1 MSDTDN
7 TMDFFDHLRELR
19 RKLIYSIIFF
29 LIAFVICFYF
39 SQSIFEFLAKPLTSI
54 LPQGNGLIYTALQE
68 AFLTNVKVAF
78 FTAAFISFPFL
89 SIQIWSFVAPGLLKK
104 EKQIS
109 LPTLI
114 AIPFLFILGAAVV
127 YYVISPIAWKFF
139 LSFQTAQS
147 DSINITL
154 QAKMN
159 EYLSLMMTFI
169 FAFGLAFQ
177 LPVIL
182 LLLVRFG
189 ILTVAQLVKF
199 RKYAIVLSFIFA
211 AIITPP
217 DPFSQISLALPIII
231 LYEVSILISRFMSKK
246 HEEKE
251 QENDKDIEE

>member
-1 MSDTDN
+1 MITENGDDTSMN
-7 TMDFFDHLRELR
+7 FLDHLKELR
-19 RKLIYSIIFF
+19 QKLIYSIIFF
-29 LIAFVICFYF
+29 IFSFIISFYF

-54 LPQGNGLIYTALQE
+54 LQDGNGLIYTALQE

-89 SIQIWSFVAPGLLKK
+89 SFQIWSFISPGLLKK
-104 EKQIS
+104 EKKIS
-109 LPTLI
+109 LPSLI
-114 AIPFLFILGAAVV
+114 AIPFLFLLGAAVV
-127 YYVISPIAWKFF
+127 YYLISPIAWKFF
-139 LSFQTAQS
+139 LSFQTSQA

-182 LLLVRFG
+182 LLLVRVG
-189 ILTVAQLVKF
+189 VLTIQQLVSF
-199 RKYAIVLSFIFA
+199 RKYAIVLAFIFA

-217 DPFSQISLALPIII
+217 DPFSQISLALPVII
-231 LYEVSILISRFMSKK
+231 LYEVSILISRFLSKK
-246 HEEKE
+246 
-251 QENDKDIEE
+251 DKRKDKKDDE

>member
-1 MSDTDN
+1 MIAENGDETSMN
-7 TMDFFDHLRELR
+7 FLDHLKELR
-19 RKLIYSIIFF
+19 QKLIYSIIFF
-29 LIAFVICFYF
+29 IFSFIISFYF

-54 LPQGNGLIYTALQE
+54 LQDGNGLIYTALQE

-89 SIQIWSFVAPGLLKK
+89 SFQIWSFISPGLLKK
-104 EKQIS
+104 EKKIS
-109 LPTLI
+109 LPSLI
-114 AIPFLFILGAAVV
+114 AIPFLFLLGAAVV
-127 YYVISPIAWKFF
+127 YYLISPIAWKFF
-139 LSFQTAQS
+139 LSFQTSQA

-182 LLLVRFG
+182 LLLVRVG
-189 ILTVAQLVKF
+189 VLTIQQLVSF
-199 RKYAIVLSFIFA
+199 RKYAIVLAFIFA

-217 DPFSQISLALPIII
+217 DPFSQISLALPVII
-231 LYEVSILISRFMSKK
+231 LYEVSILISRFLSKK
-246 HEEKE
+246 
-251 QENDKDIEE
+251 DKKKDKSEDE

>member
-1 MSDTDN
+1 MIADN
-7 TMDFFDHLRELR
+7 DEGTSMNFLDHLKELR
-19 RKLIYSIIFF
+19 QKLIYSIIFF
-29 LIAFVICFYF
+29 ILSFIVSFYF

-54 LPQGNGLIYTALQE
+54 LQDGNGLIYTALQE

-89 SIQIWSFVAPGLLKK
+89 SFQIWSFISPGLLKK
-104 EKQIS
+104 EKKIS
-109 LPTLI
+109 LPSLI
-114 AIPFLFILGAAVV
+114 AIPFLFLLGAAVV
-127 YYVISPIAWKFF
+127 YYLISPIAWKFF
-139 LSFQTAQS
+139 LSFQTSQA

-182 LLLVRFG
+182 LLLVRVG
-189 ILTVAQLVKF
+189 VLTIQQLVSF
-199 RKYAIVLSFIFA
+199 RKYAIVLAFIFA

-217 DPFSQISLALPIII
+217 DPFSQISLALPVII
-231 LYEVSILISRFMSKK
+231 LYEVSILISRFLSKK
-246 HEEKE
+246 DKKKDKKE
-251 QENDKDIEE
+251 DE

>member
-1 MSDTDN
+1 MTEVKKSEMN
-7 TMDFFDHLRELR
+7 FFDHIKELR
-19 RKLIYSIIFF
+19 QKLMYSIIFF
-29 LIAFVICFYF
+29 IITFVISFYF

-54 LPQGNGLIYTALQE
+54 LPEGNGLIYTALQE

-78 FTAAFISFPFL
+78 FTAALIAFPFL

-114 AIPFLFILGAAVV
+114 AIPFLFLLGAAVV
-127 YYVISPIAWKFF
+127 YYIISPIAWKFF
-139 LSFQTAQS
+139 LSFQTAQA
-147 DSINITL
+147 DGINISL

-177 LPVIL
+177 LPVVL

-189 ILTVAQLVKF
+189 VLSIQQLVSF
-199 RKYAIVLSFIFA
+199 RKYAIVLAFIFA

-231 LYEVSILISRFMSKK
+231 LYEISILISKFLSKRK
-246 HEEKE
+246 KDQESNTKE
-251 QENDKDIEE
+251 

>member
-1 MSDTDN
+1 MIADN
-7 TMDFFDHLRELR
+7 DEETSMNFLDHLKELR
-19 RKLIYSIIFF
+19 QKLIYSIIFF
-29 LIAFVICFYF
+29 ILSFIVSFYF

-54 LPQGNGLIYTALQE
+54 LQDGNGLIYTALQE

-89 SIQIWSFVAPGLLKK
+89 SFQIWSFISPGLLKK
-104 EKQIS
+104 EKKIS
-109 LPTLI
+109 LPSLI
-114 AIPFLFILGAAVV
+114 AIPFLFLLGAAVV
-127 YYVISPIAWKFF
+127 YYLISPIAWKFF
-139 LSFQTAQS
+139 LSFQTSQA

-182 LLLVRFG
+182 LLLVRVG
-189 ILTVAQLVKF
+189 VLTIQQLVSF
-199 RKYAIVLSFIFA
+199 RKYAIVLAFIFA

-217 DPFSQISLALPIII
+217 DPFSQISLALPVII
-231 LYEVSILISRFMSKK
+231 LYEVSILISRFLSKK
-246 HEEKE
+246 DKRKDKKE
-251 QENDKDIEE
+251 DE

>member
-1 MSDTDN
+1 MSDLETKPMN
-7 TMDFFDHLRELR
+7 FFDHIKELR
-19 RKLIYSIIFF
+19 QKLMYSIIFF
-29 LIAFVICFYF
+29 IFTFIVSFYF
-39 SQSIFEFLAKPLTSI
+39 SQTIFEFLAKPLTSI
-54 LPQGNGLIYTALQE
+54 LEEGSGLIYTALQE

-78 FTAAFISFPFL
+78 FTAAFVSFPFL

-104 EKQIS
+104 EKQVS

-139 LSFQTAQS
+139 LSFQTSQA
-147 DSINITL
+147 DGINITL

-169 FAFGLAFQ
+169 FAFGIAFQ

-182 LLLVRFG
+182 LLLVKFNV
-189 ILTVAQLVKF
+189 LTIEQLVSF
-199 RKYAIVLSFIFA
+199 RKYAILLAFVFA

-217 DPFSQISLALPIII
+217 DPFSQISLALPVII
-231 LYEVSILISRFMSKK
+231 LYEVSILISKFLSKRK
-246 HEEKE
+246 KKNEEKS
-251 QENDKDIEE
+251 EEE

>member
-1 MSDTDN
+1 MNKVEPNSMN
-7 TMDFFDHLRELR
+7 FFDHIKELR
-19 RKLIYSIIFF
+19 QKLMYSIIFF
-29 LIAFVICFYF
+29 IVTFIISFYF
-39 SQSIFEFLAKPLTSI
+39 SQIIFEFLAKPLTSI
-54 LPQGNGLIYTALQE
+54 LGEGNGLIYTALQE

-139 LSFQTAQS
+139 LSFQTSQAEG
-147 DSINITL
+147 INITL

-169 FAFGLAFQ
+169 FAFGIAFQ
-177 LPVIL
+177 LPVVL
-182 LLLVRFG
+182 LLLVRFNV
-189 ILTVAQLVKF
+189 LTIKQLVSF
-199 RKYAIVLSFIFA
+199 RKYAILLAFVFA

-217 DPFSQISLALPIII
+217 DPFSQISLALPVII
-231 LYEVSILISRFMSKK
+231 LYEVSILIAKFLSKRK
-246 HEEKE
+246 SKND
-251 QENDKDIEE
+251 ENIED

>member
-1 MSDTDN
+1 MNDTETKPMN
-7 TMDFFDHLRELR
+7 FFDHIKELR
-19 RKLIYSIIFF
+19 QKLMYSIIFF
-29 LIAFVICFYF
+29 IFAFIVSFYF
-39 SQSIFEFLAKPLTSI
+39 SQTIFEFLAKPLTSI
-54 LPQGNGLIYTALQE
+54 LGEGSGLIYTALQE

-89 SIQIWSFVAPGLLKK
+89 SIQVWSFVAPGLLKK

-139 LSFQTAQS
+139 LSFQTSHA
-147 DSINITL
+147 DGINITL

-169 FAFGLAFQ
+169 FAFGIAFQ
-177 LPVIL
+177 LPVVL
-182 LLLVRFG
+182 LLLVRFN
-189 ILTVAQLVKF
+189 ILTIEQLVAF
-199 RKYAIVLSFIFA
+199 RKYAILLAFVFA

-217 DPFSQISLALPIII
+217 DPFSQISLALPVII
-231 LYEVSILISRFMSKK
+231 LYEVSILISKFLSKRK
-246 HEEKE
+246 KKNEDS
-251 QENDKDIEE
+251 NDNKN

>member
-1 MSDTDN
+1 MNDTETKPMN
-7 TMDFFDHLRELR
+7 FFDHIKELR
-19 RKLIYSIIFF
+19 QKLMYSIIFF
-29 LIAFVICFYF
+29 IFAFIVSFYF
-39 SQSIFEFLAKPLTSI
+39 SQAIFEFLAKPLTSI
-54 LPQGNGLIYTALQE
+54 LGEGSGLIYTALQE

-89 SIQIWSFVAPGLLKK
+89 SIQVWSFVAPGLLKK

-139 LSFQTAQS
+139 LSFQTSHA
-147 DSINITL
+147 DGINITL

-169 FAFGLAFQ
+169 FAFGIAFQ
-177 LPVIL
+177 LPVVL
-182 LLLVRFG
+182 LLLVRFN
-189 ILTVAQLVKF
+189 ILTIEQLVAF
-199 RKYAIVLSFIFA
+199 RKYAILLAFVFA

-217 DPFSQISLALPIII
+217 DPFSQISLALPVII
-231 LYEVSILISRFMSKK
+231 LYEVSILISKFLSKRK
-246 HEEKE
+246 KKTEDS
-251 QENDKDIEE
+251 NDNKN

>member
-1 MSDTDN
+1 MIADN
-7 TMDFFDHLRELR
+7 DEETSMNFLDHLKELR
-19 RKLIYSIIFF
+19 QKLIYSIIFF
-29 LIAFVICFYF
+29 ILSFIVSFYF

-54 LPQGNGLIYTALQE
+54 LQDGNGLIYTALQE

-89 SIQIWSFVAPGLLKK
+89 SFQIWSFISPGLLKK
-104 EKQIS
+104 EKKIS
-109 LPTLI
+109 LPSLI
-114 AIPFLFILGAAVV
+114 AIPFLFLLGAAVV
-127 YYVISPIAWKFF
+127 YYLISPIAWKFF
-139 LSFQTAQS
+139 LSFQTSQA

-182 LLLVRFG
+182 LLLVRVG
-189 ILTVAQLVKF
+189 VLTIQQLVSF
-199 RKYAIVLSFIFA
+199 RKYAIVLAFIFA

-217 DPFSQISLALPIII
+217 DPFSQISLALPVII
-231 LYEVSILISRFMSKK
+231 LYEVSILISRFLSKK
-246 HEEKE
+246 
-251 QENDKDIEE
+251 DKKKDKKVDE

>member
-1 MSDTDN
+1 MIADN
-7 TMDFFDHLRELR
+7 DEETSMNFLDHLKELR
-19 RKLIYSIIFF
+19 QKLIYSIIFF
-29 LIAFVICFYF
+29 ILSFIVSFYF

-54 LPQGNGLIYTALQE
+54 LQDGNGLIYTALQE

-89 SIQIWSFVAPGLLKK
+89 SFQIWSFISPGLLKK
-104 EKQIS
+104 EKKIS
-109 LPTLI
+109 LPSLI
-114 AIPFLFILGAAVV
+114 AIPFLFLLGAAVV
-127 YYVISPIAWKFF
+127 YYLISPIAWKFF
-139 LSFQTAQS
+139 LSFQTSQA

-182 LLLVRFG
+182 LLLVRVG
-189 ILTVAQLVKF
+189 VLTIQQLVSF
-199 RKYAIVLSFIFA
+199 RKYAIVLAFIFA

-217 DPFSQISLALPIII
+217 DPFSQISLALPVII
-231 LYEVSILISRFMSKK
+231 LYEVSILISRFLSKK
-246 HEEKE
+246 DKKKDKKE
-251 QENDKDIEE
+251 DE

>member
-1 MSDTDN
+1 MIAENGDETSMN
-7 TMDFFDHLRELR
+7 FLDHLKELR
-19 RKLIYSIIFF
+19 QKLIYSIIFF
-29 LIAFVICFYF
+29 ILSFIVSFYF

-54 LPQGNGLIYTALQE
+54 LQDGNGLIYTALQE

-89 SIQIWSFVAPGLLKK
+89 SFQIWSFISPGLLKK
-104 EKQIS
+104 EKKIS
-109 LPTLI
+109 LPSLI
-114 AIPFLFILGAAVV
+114 AIPFLFLLGAAVV
-127 YYVISPIAWKFF
+127 YYLISPIAWKFF
-139 LSFQTAQS
+139 LSFQTSQA

-182 LLLVRFG
+182 LLLVRVG
-189 ILTVAQLVKF
+189 VLTIQQLVSF
-199 RKYAIVLSFIFA
+199 RKYAIVLAFIFA

-217 DPFSQISLALPIII
+217 DPFSQISLALPVII
-231 LYEVSILISRFMSKK
+231 LYEVSILISRFLSKK
-246 HEEKE
+246 DKKKDKKE
-251 QENDKDIEE
+251 DE